1 MNLFTLAISNLRRR
15 PGRTFV
21 VSASVGLA
29 LASALSLVTL
39 ADSVGRNAGE
49 SADER
54 GADMLVM
61 SRNAT
66 DVFSS
71 YIPQEAGARLATV
84 DGVATA
90 TGELVMF
97 APIGG
102 ERQNLITGWSADSFF
117 WKEMPLVSGR
127 LPKPGE
133 HAMVLGEGTAETLRS
148 RIGDRFTL
156 FDVTFTVVGIAG
168 YHSAI
173 NRSMIFVLLPDLQ
186 EIAFREDQVT
196 MFELQLKPG
205 AEPDAVKV
213 AIEGAGPYTAAPTD
227 QMLARDRNIQV
238 MRAVAR
244 SVSLIAMVMGSL
256 SVLNTLLMAVQERT
270 REIGVMMAVG
280 WSRWRTMSSIV
291 FEGLLIGVGGSL
303 LGVPTSFLTAIVFE
317 HLPNVE
323 GILTFRPTLTLLLP
337 AVGASIAICAIGS
350 FYPAWRAASMTP
362 ADALRRV

>member
-15 PGRTFV
+15 PGRSLV

-29 LASALSLVTL
+29 LASSLSLVTL

-71 YIPQEAGARLATV
+71 LISQDAGARLV
-84 DGVATA
+84 SLEGIATA
-90 TGELVMF
+90 SGELIML
-97 APIGG
+97 APIDRD
-102 ERQNLITGWSADSFF
+102 RQNLITGWPADSFF
-117 WKEMPLVSGR
+117 WRDMPLVSGR
-127 LPKPGE
+127 VPRPGE
-133 HAMVLGEGTAETLRS
+133 RAMVLGEGTAETLHTKV
-148 RIGDRFTL
+148 GDRFTI
-156 FDVTFTVVGIAG
+156 FDETFTVVGVAG
-168 YHSAI
+168 YRSAI

-186 EIAFREDQVT
+186 EIAFRQGQVT
-196 MFELQLKPG
+196 MFDLQLKPD
-205 AEPDAVKV
+205 AAPDAVKV
-213 AIEGAGPYTAAPTD
+213 AVERAGAFTAAPTD

-238 MRAVAR
+238 MRAVSR

-256 SVLNTLLMAVQERT
+256 SVLNTLMMAVQERT
-270 REIGVMMAVG
+270 REVGVMMAIG

-291 FEGLLIGVGGSL
+291 FEGLLIGVGGCL
-303 LGVPTSFLTAIVFE
+303 FGVPMSFLIAIIFE

-323 GILTFRPTLTLLLP
+323 GILTFRPTLTVLIPTL
-337 AVGASIAICAIGS
+337 GASIAICAIGS
-350 FYPAWRAASMTP
+350 FYPAWRAASMSP